1 MDPTIKKTE
10 MDHFNLFIIVDQR
23 TYEFELRLKIVRS
36 PVV

>member
-23 TYEFELRLKIVRS
+23 TYKFDLRLKNARS